1 MVSLNFYFI
10 YLLTLPYLLCKF
22 YFSYLG
28 GRFDEH
34 FVLRQL
40 CIINVIPKLIQSE
53 NKIFEM
59 VFILDRVF

>member
-1 MVSLNFYFI
+1 MVSLNFLFYLSANFI
-10 YLLTLPYLLCKF
+10 
-22 YFSYLG
+22 FSYLG

-59 VFILDRVF
+59 VSILNRVF

>member
-10 YLLTLPYLLCKF
+10 YLQILF
-22 YFSYLG
+22 FSYLG

-59 VFILDRVF
+59 VSILNRVF